1 MCFWLFS
8 LTRRVNHT
16 TQLNSQSLRGIPKHN
31 LAERGKNM
39 RITSN
44 WREVL
49 KIFFPTS
56 GFGWCFD
63 ASRLTNFLLEMDFS
77 LRSFCFQQNFSGA
90 MCVCASRSKTKNH
103 LRWEPTTT
111 SSSIPVAVDW
121 NQKNSMRVVMVLETK
136 LTTRS
141 RRRRKQQWQQISPW
155 PDRCFFDV
163 VCERCSPQI
172 SVPTFY
178 LYIVWWFPSHTENLI
193 CVDNCEWFSNKIEIQ
208 MFIFLN
214 LFHIKNLN
222 YGTSSGV
229 VFVA

>member
-1 MCFWLFS
+1 MLESCARKLNLITVYSHSTLCRIRATATPNVFLIFFTHSSSESYNSAQLTVSPWDPETQFS
-8 LTRRVNHT
+8 WTW
-16 TQLNSQSLRGIPKHN
+16 
-31 LAERGKNM
+31 KNM

-141 RRRRKQQWQQISPW
+141 RRRKKQQWQQISPC
-155 PDRCFFDV
+155 PDRCFFLMLCV
-163 VCERCSPQI
+163 NAALCRSAYQLFI
-172 SVPTFY
+172 Y
-178 LYIVWWFPSHTENLI
+178 ILYDDFHLI
-193 CVDNCEWFSNKIEIQ
+193 QKI
-208 MFIFLN
+208 
-214 LFHIKNLN
+214 
-222 YGTSSGV
+222 
-229 VFVA
+229 